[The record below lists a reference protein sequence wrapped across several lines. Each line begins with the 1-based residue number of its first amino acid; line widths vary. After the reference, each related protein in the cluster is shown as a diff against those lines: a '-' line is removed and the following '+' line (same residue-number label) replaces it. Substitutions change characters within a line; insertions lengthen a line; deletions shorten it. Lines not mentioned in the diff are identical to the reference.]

1 MSRHDQGRGHRTVD
15 KLCRAHGHT
24 GSPEELIL
32 RLCGELHETFDG
44 EIPTNLEV
52 LASARSI
59 RAIELTNMEA
69 AGSIHFDGGHFVV
82 RLRRSDL
89 PPRRRFTLAHEIVHT
104 FFSTDT
110 RHRVDQEVMRFARD
124 GEEHLCDVGAAE
136 LLMPASLFGAE
147 CPEVPTIDDVMQLAE
162 RFDTSIEAAA
172 IRVTTLRNACT
183 MVVLEPAYTRAQER
197 ILAHEAVQGVLVG
210 GSSSP
215 VPRLRAR
222 YAHGANFVPR
232 NKSVL
237 DGCPLESCEPDE
249 LVSFTGETGLCNG
262 TFMVTARLL
271 PRRHGSEVVP
281 RVVGLLHRR

>member
-1 MSRHDQGRGHRTVD
+1 MSRHDSRRGHRTVD
-15 KLCRAHGHT
+15 QLCRAHGHT

-32 RLCGELHETFDG
+32 RLCGELHGAFDG
-44 EIPTNLEV
+44 EVPTSLEV

-59 RAIELTNMEA
+59 RAIELTDMEA

-104 FFSTDT
+104 FFRTNG
-110 RHRVDQEVMRFARD
+110 RGRVDQEVMRFARD

-136 LLMPASLFGAE
+136 LLMPAALFAAE
-147 CPEVPTIDDVMQLAE
+147 CPEVPTIDDVMELAG
-162 RFDTSIEAAA
+162 RFDTSIEAAG
-172 IRVTTLRNACT
+172 IRVTTLHRTCT
-183 MVVLEPAYTRAQER
+183 MVVLEPAYTKAQER
-197 ILAHEAVQGVLVG
+197 ILAHEATQGILIG
-210 GSSSP
+210 GTSSP

-222 YAHGANFVPR
+222 YAHGADFVPR

-249 LVSFTGETGLCNG
+249 LVSFTGETGLCDG
-262 TFMVTARLL
+262 AFRVTGRLL
-271 PRRHGSEVVP
+271 PRRHGSDVVP
-281 RVVGLLHRR
+281 RVVALLHRL